1 MLRLACPFCGLR
13 DEIEF
18 RYRGD
23 AGVRHPEGG
32 AGEAGALAAV
42 YERDNPRGAHRE
54 WWHHNHGCRRWLV
67 VTRDTLTH
75 AVISV
80 TEADS
85 AAARTSPSSPSESG
99 SALRAEP
106 DSGKQS

>member
-42 YERDNPRGAHRE
+42 YERDNPAGWHHE
-54 WWHHNHGCRRWLV
+54 WWLHSGGCRRLLLV
-67 VTRDTLTH
+67 ERHTVSHEIRRVAL
-75 AVISV
+75 
-80 TEADS
+80 
-85 AAARTSPSSPSESG
+85 AREEG
-99 SALRAEP
+99 QA
-106 DSGKQS
+106 